1 MIAAVPTWAGDRLG
15 KLPKRWAAVLETEWR
30 RHGRVNSAALS
41 LEEWQQAK
49 AKAGADAWL
58 NRRLCELEAGAR
70 AGIQPGMDDAALCK
84 LAEAEARD
92 HRDRQAGIV
101 GEWRQKTAREVPSDD
116 VGAIVL
122 QLQKADALAAM
133 AGRGLADLWP
143 DGPDMTDAG
152 RLARLRDEVF
162 WRRVFRRVHARTV
175 EACAIALG
183 LVNGNADAYLS
194 RESLRNQQQRKAAN
208 AAMLANTVAVGEYGQ
223 EMTLASVAERSV
235 SNPTIR
241 RGELMTRV
249 AGFELCADHLGHCKR
264 WAVLTCPSRMHK
276 FTHIKGGP
284 AVENKRYDGTKPREA
299 QQYLAGQWRKACA
312 WWERNGLRVYGFRTT
327 EPHQDGTPHW
337 NLLAF
342 FAPMT
347 ERVHLKKLCK
357 LPRPAVEVFDEG
369 LRLYF
374 LKNEPETTPAMQR
387 AAEVRRVRI
396 MPIDASKGSAAAYIA
411 KYISK
416 GIDGHGIELDLFG
429 NPIER
434 ASAAVVAWSRVWGIR
449 QFQQIGGP
457 PVTVWRE
464 LRKVNPDNLGS
475 EAETANTLR
484 EALGAV
490 NVRLEDPEARQ
501 AAAWASYTT
510 TQGGPTC
517 KRKAWTVRMLRDQRK
532 TLNRYGE
539 AMAARNVGVWA
550 VGRVAAPTPAHIL
563 AMNPRHPGGFTRPAV
578 TAIESERGAWIVVS
592 KGGVDDAIRDH
603 CDRLAAQLAAMDAA
617 DQERARVRIE
627 RIKHHRAALRAV
639 EGELSPEQERER
651 AALAPWTRVNNCT
664 ATPTLDRLD
673 RRHMDTGPAS
683 FGPLKVRR
691 AKLGRWFDWNQ
702 DRAGG
707 PNSHERATP

>member
-15 KLPKRWAAVLETEWR
+15 KLPKRWAAKLETEWR
-30 RHGRVNSAALS
+30 RHAGVATHWTEG
-41 LEEWQQAK
+41 EEWK
-49 AKAGADAWL
+49 RAGADAWL
-58 NRRLCELEAGAR
+58 VRRLDELEAGER
-70 AGIQPGMDDAALCK
+70 AGIHPGMDDAALCK

-101 GEWRQKTAREVPSDD
+101 GEWRHKMAREVPSDD
-116 VGAIVL
+116 VGAFVM
-122 QLQKADALAAM
+122 QMQKADALAAM
-133 AGRGLADLWP
+133 EGRGLADLWP

-152 RLARLRDEVF
+152 RLARLRDDVF

-183 LVNGNADAYLS
+183 LVHGNADVYIS
-194 RESLRNQQQRKAAN
+194 RESLKNQQQRAAAN
-208 AAMLANTVAVGEYGQ
+208 AAMLANTLAVGEFGQ

-235 SNPTIR
+235 SNPVIR

-249 AGFELCADHLGHCKR
+249 AGFELCADQLGHVKR

-276 FTHIKGGP
+276 YTTAKKGQQT
-284 AVENKRYDGTKPREA
+284 ATFENRRYDGTKPREA
-299 QQYLAGQWRKACA
+299 QKYLAGQWRKLCA
-312 WWERNGLRVYGFRTT
+312 WWERQGLRVYGFRTT
-327 EPHQDGTPHW
+327 EPHKDATPHW
-337 NLLAF
+337 NVLCF

-347 ERVHLKKLCK
+347 ERVVLRKSVKE
-357 LPRPAVEVFDEG
+357 PVDAVAVFDYG
-369 LRLYF
+369 LGKYF
-374 LKNEPETTPAMQR
+374 LHNAPEATPAMR
-387 AAEVRRVRI
+387 KAASEARVRI
-396 MPIDASKGSAAAYIA
+396 EAIDASKGSAAAYIA

-416 GIDGHGIELDLFG
+416 GIDGKGLETDLWG

-434 ASAAVVAWSRVWGIR
+434 STAAVVAWSRVWGIR

-464 LRKVNPDNLGS
+464 LRKINPDNLGS
-475 EAETANTLR
+475 EAETAHTMR

-539 AMAARNVGVWA
+539 AMAARHVGVWA

-563 AMNPRHPGGFTRPAV
+563 ARNPNHIGGFTRPAV

-603 CDRLAAQLAAMDAA
+603 CDRLAAQLAAMDAE

-707 PNSHERATP
+707 PNSHERATT

>member
-1 MIAAVPTWAGDRLG
+1 MIAAVPTWAGDRLRT
-15 KLPKRWAAVLETEWR
+15 LPVRWANRLETEWR
-30 RHGRVNSAALS
+30 RHAGVSNHWQNG
-41 LEEWQQAK
+41 EEWK
-49 AKAGADAWL
+49 RAGADAWL
-58 NRRLCELEAGAR
+58 SRRLDELEAGAR
-70 AGIQPGMDDAALCK
+70 AGITPSMDDAALCK

-92 HRDRQAGIV
+92 HRDRQADIV
-101 GEWRQKTAREVPSDD
+101 GEVRQQMAREVQSDD
-116 VGAIVL
+116 MGAAVL
-122 QLQKADALAAM
+122 QLQTADALRVM
-133 AGRGLADLWP
+133 QGRGLEDLWP
-143 DGPDMTDAG
+143 EGPDMTDAG
-152 RLARLRDEVF
+152 KLARLRDAGF
-162 WRRVFRRVHARTV
+162 WRRVFRKAHARTV

-194 RESLRNQQQRKAAN
+194 RESLRNQQQRQAAN

-223 EMTLASVAERSV
+223 EMTLASVAEKSV

-249 AGFELCADHLGHCKR
+249 SGFELCADHLGHCKR
-264 WAVLTCPSRMHK
+264 WAVLTCPSKMHK

-284 AVENKRYDGTKPREA
+284 AVENKRYDGTKPRDA

-312 WWERNGLRVYGFRTT
+312 WWERQGLRVYGFRTT

-357 LPRPAVEVFDEG
+357 LPRPAVAVFDEG
-369 LRLYF
+369 LRRYF
-374 LKNEPETTPAMQR
+374 LDNAPEQGAAMQR
-387 AAEVRRVRI
+387 AAEKRRVRI

-416 GIDGHGIELDLFG
+416 GIDGHGIELDLWG

-464 LRKVNPDNLGS
+464 LRKLNPENLGS
-475 EAETANTLR
+475 EADTAHTMR
-484 EALGAV
+484 EAAAAV
-490 NVRLEDPEARQ
+490 NIRLDDPDARQ
-501 AAAWASYTT
+501 AVAWQRYTT
-510 TQGGPTC
+510 TQGGPC
-517 KRKAWTVRMLRDQRK
+517 AKRKAWTVRMLKQQRD

-539 AMAARNVGVWA
+539 PMQACTVGVWA
-550 VGRVAAPTPAHIL
+550 AGRVATAAPAHIL
-563 AMNPRHPGGFTRPAV
+563 AMNPKAGGFTRPAR
-578 TAIESERGAWIVVS
+578 TAIESERCHWIVVP
-592 KGGVDDAIRDH
+592 KGGADDAIRDH
-603 CDRLAAQLAAMDAA
+603 CDRLQGMIHGMDAA
-617 DQERARVRIE
+617 AAKHTAARIE
-627 RIKHHRAALRAV
+627 RLQKHKAALRAV

-673 RRHMDTGPAS
+673 RRHMDTGPAA
-683 FGPLKVRR
+683 FGPLVVRR
-691 AKLGRWFDWNQ
+691 KKLGRYFQFNKG
-702 DRAGG
+702 AGG
-707 PNSHERATP
+707 PSTEVTP